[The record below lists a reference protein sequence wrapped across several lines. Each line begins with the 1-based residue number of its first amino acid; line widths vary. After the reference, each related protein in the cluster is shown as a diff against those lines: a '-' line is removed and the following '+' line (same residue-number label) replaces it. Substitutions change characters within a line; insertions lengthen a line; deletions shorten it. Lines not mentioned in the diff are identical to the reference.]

1 MFYFF
6 LFIIILYIL
15 FRLLGMY
22 LLPWAVKRYLKNF
35 EKKFYKQNNTYPYK
49 KNGIEINYN
58 ENTRNKKNLNI
69 DNIGEY
75 VDFEENKK

>member
-1 MFYFF
+1 M
-6 LFIIILYIL
+6 
-15 FRLLGMY
+15 
-22 LLPWAVKRYLKNF
+22 V
-35 EKKFYKQNNTYPYK
+35 
-49 KNGIEINYN
+49 EINYN